1 MSEKQKTPQTGDNPN
16 VEGTYQADKFQYR
29 EGDIEWI
36 KPPRGVRGSTPETAT
51 PKSLSK
57 GQARDLA
64 RRIRAKLSRKG

>member
-1 MSEKQKTPQTGDNPN
+1 MSEKQKVPQTADNPN

-36 KPPRGVRGSTPETAT
+36 KPPASLREDGPETAT
-51 PKSLSK
+51 PKSLSR

-64 RRIRAKLSRKG
+64 RRIRAKLARKG